1 MKKKIRKLLLFL
13 LMLVMAQPFY
23 ILNAKEKVE
32 RYVEDEGGCFRR
44 RTKFGVLASKVKD
57 VKKGT
62 NDAYQATSVFVSQKE
77 GSYRMI
83 DFTKKRDK
91 SHSIRYR
98 NVSIGTDIVDF
109 VPISATRGIYC
120 DKSGKIKENGTGR
133 VDPLLPSKDRKKVK
147 KYWGNETMLAY
158 VSDHTL
164 KIRWENDRKVRKYF
178 KGEADKIKKVVAGN
192 YQYTPYNVF
201 VLMEDGS
208 VWGVGHNQYHM
219 ISNES
224 KKKYTGF
231 QKITPDGV
239 KDISASA
246 GNVAVLKSDQSLWI
260 WGRYRSGKEEKSSAT
275 PQKIDENVKSFDM
288 CQEIGGYPETILSYV
303 KESGDAY
310 GWGTNRDYSMSDAYK
325 SKWQNKPVKLKEK
338 ISRVVVTEGMILL
351 LTEDHVLYWCGTFYG
366 EPATTSFPVKLK
378 IK

>member
-1 MKKKIRKLLLFL
+1 
-13 LMLVMAQPFY
+13 
-23 ILNAKEKVE
+23 
-32 RYVEDEGGCFRR
+32 
-44 RTKFGVLASKVKD
+44 
-57 VKKGT
+57 
-62 NDAYQATSVFVSQKE
+62 
-77 GSYRMI
+77 MI

-109 VPISATRGIYC
+109 VPISATRGIYR

-133 VDPLLPSKDRKKVK
+133 VDPLLPSKDRKKAK

-164 KIRWENDRKVRKYF
+164 KIRWENDRKIRKYF

-219 ISNES
+219 ISNDS

-231 QKITPDGV
+231 QKIISDGV

-260 WGRYRSGKEEKSSAT
+260 WGR
-275 PQKIDENVKSFDM
+275 
-288 CQEIGGYPETILSYV
+288 
-303 KESGDAY
+303 
-310 GWGTNRDYSMSDAYK
+310 
-325 SKWQNKPVKLKEK
+325 
-338 ISRVVVTEGMILL
+338 
-351 LTEDHVLYWCGTFYG
+351 
-366 EPATTSFPVKLK
+366 
-378 IK
+378 